1 MKQRNKTKAGDLVRI
16 CFSARNGGRAQ
27 LSHSRKVI
35 RLESDHSLVYM
46 SLYGFEQKAT
56 SWVRVRPKLP
66 IAKYVLP
73 PESTRDPI
81 RETRQAGSARTYG

>member
-1 MKQRNKTKAGDLVRI
+1 MPARSKVKPGALVRI

-35 RLESDHSLVYM
+35 RVESDRSLVYM

-56 SWVRVRPKLP
+56 SWVRVARKLP

-73 PESTRDPI
+73 PESDRDPI